1 MDYRFS
7 AKTSTYRMSQPP
19 RSTQRFKAQTLDG
32 GSNSQA
38 QSPGLV
44 RKRSR
49 PSIRYPYHT
58 WVCQTVCVY
67 DGFEDFLPIA
77 TSLLE
82 KPHPP
87 TMLITGHGSDPS
99 RIFPT
104 FANIAIV
111 SPRHAFVPILL
122 QQST

>member
-67 DGFEDFLPIA
+67 DGFEYFLHIA
-77 TSLLE
+77 TSLLSN
-82 KPHPP
+82 PNPP
-87 TMLITGHGSDPS
+87 SMLITAHVSDPS

-104 FANIAIV
+104 YANSGID
-111 SPRHAFVPILL
+111 SPPHAFV
-122 QQST
+122 